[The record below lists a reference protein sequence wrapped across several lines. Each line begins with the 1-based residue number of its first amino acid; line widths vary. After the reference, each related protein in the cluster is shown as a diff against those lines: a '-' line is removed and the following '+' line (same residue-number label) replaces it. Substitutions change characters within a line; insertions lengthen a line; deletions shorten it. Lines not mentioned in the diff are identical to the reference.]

1 MKASEIRELSIDKI
15 RERLDEAREN
25 EFRLRFEFATGQL
38 TDHTRLKIARRE
50 IARIATVL
58 REVEQAAE
66 KETNNDEQ

>member
-25 EFRLRFEFATGQL
+25 EFRLRFEFAAGQL
-38 TDHTRLKIARRE
+38 TDHNRLKIARRE

-58 REVEQAAE
+58 REAEQAAE
-66 KETNNDEQ
+66 KEASNDEQ

>member
-1 MKASEIRELSIDKI
+1 MTDVVDQSKQGLAGD
-15 RERLDEAREN
+15 RLDEAREN

-38 TDHTRLKIARRE
+38 TDHTRLKFARRE

-66 KETNNDEQ
+66 KEASSDEQ

>member
-38 TDHTRLKIARRE
+38 TDHTRLKFARRE
-50 IARIATVL
+50 IARLATIL

-66 KETNNDEQ
+66 KEANSDD

>member
-38 TDHTRLKIARRE
+38 TDHNRLKVARRE

-66 KETNNDEQ
+66 KEASNDDN